1 MRLKLSLQ
9 QYNQFVWAVLGTV
22 ALGLLLCAAWAAAW
36 HWHGYRAYGAMRIEA
51 VEGASVRN
59 ISGDVSA
66 HAAMPVQVAD
76 SPYELIPVSVD
87 RLVVSGKFFK
97 VKRDWRGNRPYW
109 GRHWGQPWHGAWHH
123 GWHEGWGGEA
133 GCDLPLAGNVLIR
146 DTRNGATHLLL
157 PQPAVIYAMAY
168 PGAHGAGGQA
178 GDAFPPNGTLYW
190 EIGLAD
196 SNGDGE
202 LNKKDDVGA
211 YLSDADGSHLVRVTP
226 PGSHVVARAYDA
238 ARKVLTLKIE
248 TDTNGDKSL
257 DHNDK
262 TSLIEVS
269 VPQRKMLGVIFDD
282 ASGQQGMST
291 LTPLNQL
298 PVAQ

>member
-22 ALGLLLCAAWAAAW
+22 ALGLLLCAAWLAAR
-36 HWHGYRAYGAMRIEA
+36 HGHGYHTYGAAKIEA

-59 ISGDVSA
+59 ISSDVSV
-66 HAAMPVQVAD
+66 HAAMPIAVAD
-76 SPYELIPVSVD
+76 SPYQLIPVSVN
-87 RLVVSGKFFK
+87 RLVISGKFFR

-109 GRHWGQPWHGAWHH
+109 GGHWGPHGYGAWHH
-123 GWHEGWGGEA
+123 GRDDGWAGEA
-133 GCDLPLAGNVLIR
+133 GCELPIPGNVLIR
-146 DTRNGATHLLL
+146 DTRSGAAHLLL
-157 PQPAVIYAMAY
+157 PQPAVIYDIAY
-168 PGAHGAGGQA
+168 PGPHGDAMG
-178 GDAFPPNGTLYW
+178 GDAFPPRGTLYW

-238 ARKVLTLKIE
+238 ARKVLTLKIA
-248 TDTNGDKSL
+248 TDTSGDKSL
-257 DHNDK
+257 DNNDK

-282 ASGQQGMST
+282 AAGQQGMSA